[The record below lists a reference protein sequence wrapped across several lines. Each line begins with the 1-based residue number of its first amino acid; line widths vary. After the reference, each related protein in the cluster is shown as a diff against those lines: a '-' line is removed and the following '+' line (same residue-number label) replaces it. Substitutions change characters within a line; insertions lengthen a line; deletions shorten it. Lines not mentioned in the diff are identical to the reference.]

1 MMKYK
6 CYNKSIK
13 ERFLN
18 NIDIEKYPPG
28 WWERVFDKSYVFEE
42 LYKRDLYDF
51 STSNLIDFLK
61 YLDLA
66 NINNL
71 IVYKLNL
78 TKYAEWAVSENLVS
92 DNQIHFNELT
102 MELLNSCIS
111 KARISNAIISYKKL
125 KSIPFVN
132 KQDKFVFWS
141 IFEGIKGK
149 DYEEIINLKIED
161 IDQSTQTVTLCTG
174 RTIKVSSEF
183 INAAQGAWD
192 EDEYVTLKDAD
203 IVLPLFGDY
212 IFKEKRMSR
221 GIDKPRSVYNTI
233 VRNINYF
240 PELSGDVT
248 ARSIRDSG
256 LIHYLNDRADDCGVS
271 VSELFYDLP
280 NCKDIIDKY
289 GFNILTRKKWL
300 MMYEE
305 YLH

>member
-1 MMKYK
+1 MTKYK

-18 NIDIEKYPPG
+18 ILEVEKYPPG

-51 STSNLIDFLK
+51 STSNLIDFFK

-78 TKYAEWAVSENLVS
+78 TKYAEWAVSENLVA

-102 MELLNSCIS
+102 MEILNSCIS
-111 KARISNAIISYKKL
+111 KARIGNAIISYEKL
-125 KSIPFVN
+125 KNISFVN

-149 DYEEIINLKIED
+149 DYEEIINMKIED
-161 IDQSTQTVTLCTG
+161 IDGSAHTVSLCTG
-174 RTIKVSSEF
+174 RTIKVSPEF
-183 INAAQGAWD
+183 IDAAQGAWN
-192 EDEYVTLKDAD
+192 ETEYITLKDAD

-212 IFKEKRMSR
+212 VFKEKRMSR

-256 LIHYLNDRADDCGVS
+256 LIHYLNDRADNYEMS
-271 VSELFYDLP
+271 VAELFYDLP
-280 NCKDIIDKY
+280 HCKDIVDKY
-289 GFNILTRKKWL
+289 GFNILTRKKWM